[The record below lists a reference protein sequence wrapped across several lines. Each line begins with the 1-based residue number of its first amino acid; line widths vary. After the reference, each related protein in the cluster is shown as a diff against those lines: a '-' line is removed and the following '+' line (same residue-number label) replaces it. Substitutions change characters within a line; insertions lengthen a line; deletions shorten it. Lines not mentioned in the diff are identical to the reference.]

1 MPKQDIKKNLMRYNT
16 ICAEIHQLNQDI
28 LNLSEV
34 AAAHRDISA
43 IVYTDMPKSNR
54 ISDPTYEK
62 AQRVIDEYEKQVV
75 RIEKRIVTLFEIK
88 NAVEVFLETLSDIER
103 QLITLRFF
111 KKYKWEMIAQ
121 TVHYS
126 RRQCMNIIDSCLL

>member
-1 MPKQDIKKNLMRYNT
+1 MSKQDIKKNLMRYNT

-34 AAAHRDISA
+34 VAAHRDISA
-43 IVYTDMPKSNR
+43 VVYDGMPKSNR

-75 RIEKRIVTLFEIK
+75 KIEKRIVTLFEMK
-88 NAVEVFLETLSDIER
+88 NEVESFLDTLSDIER

-111 KKYKWEMIAQ
+111 KKYRWEMIAQ

-126 RRQCMNIIDSCLL
+126 RRQCMNIVEGCLL